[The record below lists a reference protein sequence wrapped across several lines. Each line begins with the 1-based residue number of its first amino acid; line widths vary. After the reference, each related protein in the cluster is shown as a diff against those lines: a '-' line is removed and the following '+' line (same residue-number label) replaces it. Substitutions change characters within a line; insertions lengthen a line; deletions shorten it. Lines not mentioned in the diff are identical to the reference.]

1 MRDLRVIRK
10 KPAPGREPWSGV
22 PLDLPTRLAFARAVG
37 DRIGSLRQACGWN
50 QQEMAKL
57 CGISTS
63 GICRIESGANPLDMN
78 KLSAICSVL
87 GVWPHTV
94 VVAAEQAVGGMIVPR
109 HQCALCS
116 TWFDSVDT
124 WFSHIEN
131 DCADMRVKRAEPDWR
146 ETVD

>member
-1 MRDLRVIRK
+1 MRDLPVIRK

-37 DRIGSLRQACGWN
+37 DHISSLRQKLGWH
-50 QQEMAKL
+50 QHELAEL
-57 CGISTS
+57 CGVSAAVM
-63 GICRIESGANPLDMN
+63 CRIESGANPLDMDR
-78 KLSAICSVL
+78 LSAVCSAL

-94 VVAAEQAVGGMIVPR
+94 VLAAEQAVGGMIVPR

-116 TWFDSVDT
+116 TWFDSIDA
-124 WFSHIEN
+124 WFFHIES
-131 DCADMRVKRAEPDWR
+131 DCAEVRIKRAEPDWR